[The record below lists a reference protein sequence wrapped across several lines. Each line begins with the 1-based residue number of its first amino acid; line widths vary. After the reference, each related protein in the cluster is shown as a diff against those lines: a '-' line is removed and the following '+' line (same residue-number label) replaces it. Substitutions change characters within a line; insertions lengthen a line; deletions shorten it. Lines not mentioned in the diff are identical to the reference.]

1 MEVVLGDGTD
11 ITQWNA
17 LVSRGDS
24 FSMLQSADW
33 GNVKSELG
41 WKAYRAGVVDGETLV
56 AGAQMLVRKL
66 PLGAGSLAY
75 VPRGPLGR
83 WQDRDVAR
91 VLFDALHGIAREH
104 RAAFLKVEP
113 VTTDRDETHAA
124 LSAMGFRASSF
135 SNQPLATIVVDISP
149 DDETILRSMRD
160 STRRKISSAQ
170 RKGVVVRQG
179 DSSDL
184 GTFYDLMRETAER
197 TGATLRSRDYYEN
210 EFRAFSDA
218 DQAILLFAEHNGQT
232 MAAHITY
239 AYGEHA
245 AFFHQA
251 SSSARSNLNPNSLLV
266 WEQIKWAKSKGCRT
280 YDLWGIP
287 DEVGEIVSRGDEV
300 PTDRTDGLWGVY
312 RFKSGFSR
320 NIVGY
325 AGSFD
330 YVYSPALY
338 TLATSRLVNGTLER
352 ISSWMDGYEQ
362 RQT

>member
-1 MEVVLGDGTD
+1 MEVVFVDDTD
-11 ITQWNA
+11 ITQWNS
-17 LVSRGDS
+17 LVHQGDS
-24 FSMLQSADW
+24 FSMLQSAGW
-33 GNVKSELG
+33 GSVKTELG
-41 WKAYRAGVVDGETLV
+41 WEAFRVGVVDDATLV
-56 AGAQMLVRKL
+56 AGAQMLIRKL

-75 VPRGPLGR
+75 VPRGPLGS
-83 WQDRDVAR
+83 WRDPRVASL
-91 VLFDALHGIAREH
+91 LFDALHGIARQH

-113 VTTDRDETHAA
+113 VTTDNGETRDTLAT
-124 LSAMGFRASSF
+124 LGFRASPF
-135 SNQPLATIVVDISP
+135 SNQPLATIVVDITP

-160 STRRKISSAQ
+160 STRRKISSAE
-170 RKGVVVRQG
+170 RKGVIVRRG

-184 GTFYDLMRETAER
+184 GAFYDLMRETAQR
-197 TGATLRSRDYYEN
+197 TGATLRSREYYEN
-210 EFRAFSDA
+210 EFRVLGDG
-218 DQAILLFAEHNGQT
+218 DQAILLFADHDGHT

-239 AYGEHA
+239 AHGNHA

-251 SSSARSNLNPNSLLV
+251 SSNARSNLNPNSLLV
-266 WEQIKWAKSKGCRT
+266 WEQIKWAKSRGCQT

-287 DEVGEIVSRGDEV
+287 DEVGEIVARGEEV

-320 NIVGY
+320 NVVSY

-338 TLATSRLVNGTLER
+338 SLATSRLINGTLER

-362 RQT
+362 R